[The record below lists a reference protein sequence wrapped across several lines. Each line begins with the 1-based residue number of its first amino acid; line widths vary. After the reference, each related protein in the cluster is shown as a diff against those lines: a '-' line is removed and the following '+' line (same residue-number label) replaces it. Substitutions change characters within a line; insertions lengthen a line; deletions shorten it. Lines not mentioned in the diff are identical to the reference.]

1 MIFMTSFCRTLR
13 NSAHQG
19 LRIRLTHSIISLS
32 AFTVLLLSSCSDD
45 PTNIGIGL
53 LPDEDFV
60 TVISTDT
67 ISIKAYTMYDE
78 SSVTTNSAELTAGGI
93 RDIYF
98 GTTTCDFV
106 TQLRL
111 ITPWNDYVYT
121 VDSIFFRFLASKIE
135 GDTSG
140 IHYLRLYETGTLL
153 RDTLDY
159 FSNQDPDTIKFLGE
173 YLLPPLKAD
182 SSYSIRL
189 ENWVADYL
197 LRDTSMFL
205 PATKFYTEYFK
216 GLYVGIRSEADPVL
230 VSMTAADSP
239 LAITIHFH
247 DTSDAK
253 YTYSFVATERAVNY
267 NLYKH
272 DFTTADPDKQI
283 RHVNDFV
290 TDTVVY
296 LQSLDGVYTRLDL
309 PSLSSFRS
317 QERIAVNEAR
327 LYVPALIDG
336 VTFADSLMPPRI
348 FLRYRDADDKLS
360 PIPDLLHDP
369 GFLDGTYYRLKDYYV
384 FNIPTFIQEYLEG
397 EIDNPSVEMYYPSSF
412 ERNAIFKANGNNPT
426 VRLEFSYSIY

>member
-1 MIFMTSFCRTLR
+1 MTSFYRTVK

-19 LRIRLTHSIISLS
+19 LGIRLKHSLISFF
-32 AFTVLLLSSCSDD
+32 AFTAFILSSCSDD

-53 LPDEDFV
+53 LPEDDFV
-60 TVISTDT
+60 RIVSTDT
-67 ISIKAYTMYDE
+67 VSIKAYTMYDE
-78 SSVTTNSAELTAGGI
+78 SSVTTNSTELTAGGI

-98 GTTTCDFV
+98 GTTTCEFI

-121 VDSIFFRFLASKIE
+121 VDSIFFRFLASEID

-140 IHYLRLYETGTLL
+140 VHYLRLYETGTFL
-153 RDTLDY
+153 RDTVEY

-173 YLLPPLKAD
+173 YPLPALKAD

-189 ENWVADYL
+189 ENWVAEYL

-205 PATKFYTEYFK
+205 PATEFYTDYFK
-216 GLYVGIRSEADPVL
+216 GLYVALRSEADPVL
-230 VSMTAADSP
+230 ISMTAADSP
-239 LAITIHFH
+239 LALTIHFH
-247 DTSDAK
+247 DTSDTK

-267 NLYKH
+267 NKYKH

-283 RHVNDFV
+283 KHINDLV

-296 LQSLDGVYTRLDL
+296 LQGLKGVYTRLDL
-309 PSLSSFRS
+309 PSLSSFR
-317 QERIAVNEAR
+317 EEGRIAVNEAR
-327 LYVPALIDG
+327 LYVPVLLDG

-348 FLRYRDADDKLS
+348 YLRYRDSEGNLE
-360 PIPDLLHDP
+360 PVPDLLHDP
-369 GFLDGTYYRLKDYYV
+369 GFLDGTYYKLKDYYI